1 MYRNVNIWSRIDW
14 FTVIL
19 YLVMVLMGWVNI
31 YAAVYSEEH
40 RSIFDWNMRY
50 GKQLVWFGAAIIIAL
65 ITLSIDTR
73 AFSFFAYLVYVLS
86 LISLILVL
94 VLGKEVNGARSWF
107 EIGQLRLQPTE
118 FAKVATCLAFA
129 KYLSSYYVRPDKL
142 KTWIIAGIIIALPS
156 FLIVLQPDIGS
167 VVVFA
172 AFMLAFYREGFPGI
186 ILLFGFLLVFLALI
200 ALVAPPITVL
210 IIILIIALISLFI
223 VRLRISEL
231 LIAAV
236 GLTVIF
242 FVTRQVAVHLL
253 HLPDT
258 PYYYLL
264 FATILMGVIALV
276 NLALKKMPHVFWI
289 VLFTFMSIGFTYS
302 VDYLFDNFLQPHQQ
316 QRINI
321 LLGKESDPKGA
332 EYNVAQS
339 KIAIGSGGF
348 FGKGFLQ
355 GTQTKFNFVP
365 EQSTDFIFCTVGEEW
380 GFVGSFIVLGLFVI
394 LLLRILH
401 LSELQRSAFSRVYGY
416 GVATIM
422 FMHVAINVGMT
433 IGLLPVIGIPLPF
446 FSYGGSSLWAFTLLL
461 FIFLRLDASRLEVL
475 R

>member
-1 MYRNVNIWSRIDW
+1 MQRNVNVWARVDW
-14 FTVIL
+14 FTIIL

-50 GKQLVWFGAAIIIAL
+50 GKQMLWIGAAIVLAL
-65 ITLSIDTR
+65 ISLSIDTR
-73 AFSFFAYLVYVLS
+73 AFSFFAYFIYALS
-86 LISLILVL
+86 LISLMLVL
-94 VLGKEVNGARSWF
+94 VLGKEVNGARAWF

-118 FAKVATCLAFA
+118 FAKVATCLAVA
-129 KYLSSYYVRPDKL
+129 KYLSSYNARSDKL
-142 KTWIIAGIIIALPS
+142 KTWIIAGIIIAVPAV
-156 FLIVLQPDIGS
+156 LIALQPDIGS

-172 AFMLAFYREGFPGI
+172 AFTLTFYREGFPGI
-186 ILLFGFLLVFLALI
+186 ILLFGFLLVFLSLI
-200 ALVAPPITVL
+200 ALVASPFTVL
-210 IIILIIALISLFI
+210 IVILVIALIAFFI
-223 VRLRISEL
+223 VRQRIPEL
-231 LIAAV
+231 LVAIV
-236 GLTVIF
+236 GLTISYF
-242 FVTRQVAVHLL
+242 FSRMIAVRLL
-253 HLPDT
+253 HFPDN

-264 FATILMGVIALV
+264 FATGVMGVIALV
-276 NLALKKMPHVFWI
+276 NIVRKKIRYVFWI
-289 VLFTFMSIGFTYS
+289 VFLTFVAIGFTYS
-302 VDYLFDNFLQPHQQ
+302 IDYFFDNFLQPHQQ

-401 LSELQRSAFSRVYGY
+401 LSELQRSAFSRIYGY

>member
-1 MYRNVNIWSRIDW
+1 MRRNVNVWARIDW

-19 YLVMVLMGWVNI
+19 YLILVLMGWINI

-50 GKQLVWFGAAIIIAL
+50 GKQLVWIGAAILIAL

-73 AFSFFAYLVYVLS
+73 AFSFFAYAVYAFS
-86 LISLILVL
+86 LISLLLVL
-94 VLGKEVNGARSWF
+94 VLGKEVNGARAWF

-118 FAKVATCLAFA
+118 FAKVATCLVVA
-129 KYLSSYYVRPDKL
+129 KYLSSYNVRTDKI
-142 KTWIIAGIIIALPS
+142 KTWIIACIFIAIPAM
-156 FLIVLQPDIGS
+156 LIALQPDVGS

-172 AFMLAFYREGFPGI
+172 AFTLAFYREGFPGI
-186 ILLFGFLLVFLALI
+186 ILLFGFLLIFLSLI
-200 ALVAPPITVL
+200 ALIAPPITVL
-210 IIILIIALISLFI
+210 IIILIMAVTALFI

-231 LIAAV
+231 ILAVTSLTIGYFVVKLIA
-236 GLTVIF
+236 
-242 FVTRQVAVHLL
+242 L
-253 HLPDT
+253 HLFHRPNN
-258 PYYYLL
+258 PYFFLL
-264 FATILMGVIALV
+264 ITTGIVGIFPLINSAF
-276 NLALKKMPHVFWI
+276 KKIPHIPWI
-289 VLFTFMSIGFTYS
+289 IVFTFMAIGFTYS

-339 KIAIGSGGF
+339 KIAIGSGGLL
-348 FGKGFLQ
+348 GKGFLQ

-380 GFVGSFIVLGLFVI
+380 GFIGSTVVLGLFVI

-401 LSELQRSAFSRVYGY
+401 LSELQRSAFSRIYGY
-416 GVATIM
+416 GVASIL
-422 FMHVAINVGMT
+422 FMHIAINVGMT
-433 IGLLPVIGIPLPF
+433 LGLLPVIGIPLPF